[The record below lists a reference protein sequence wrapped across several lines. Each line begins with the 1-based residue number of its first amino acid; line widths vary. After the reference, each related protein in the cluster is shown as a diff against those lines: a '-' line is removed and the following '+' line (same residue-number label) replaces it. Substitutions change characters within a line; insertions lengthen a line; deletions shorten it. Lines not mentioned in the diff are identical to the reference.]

1 MPAIHVQLF
10 AGRSI
15 DTKRTLAQA
24 LTDAAVGVLG
34 CSPGAVDVIFT
45 DIQKHD
51 WATGGRLWSDGDA
64 PAPAPSPTPRPPTP

>member
-15 DTKRTLAQA
+15 NTKRALAQA

-45 DIQKHD
+45 DVQKHD
-51 WATGGRLWSDGDA
+51 WATAGRLWSDGEA
-64 PAPAPSPTPRPPTP
+64 PAQSPAQPTPPTP